1 MGWSAYDI
9 VEAVTSGLRRRAAAL
24 DQEQA
29 VYGID
34 VLDELQLH
42 PLIQQSLRDAG
53 FGVWPEQPY
62 PSDRKPHHRKP
73 QSAKRCDVVLTPDDR
88 PLMDP
93 DAETTLFEPR
103 DAVVMEAAFWLE
115 IKTVAQFTTEG
126 PFARYSAELLSPV
139 SQDIKKL
146 AGDPL
151 IFHAGLLLVLFTETR
166 AVAEHDLAAWL
177 DRVIKRGYPVAPA
190 VMQGFELN
198 DRMGN
203 GYATVALFTVRR
215 L

>member
-1 MGWSAYDI
+1 MGWNAYDI

-62 PSDRKPHHRKP
+62 PSDRPRKKMK

-115 IKTVAQFTTEG
+115 IKTVSQFTTEG

-166 AVAEHDLAAWL
+166 AVAEHDLAAWFE
-177 DRVIKRGYPVAPA
+177 RVLKRGYPVAQA
-190 VMQGFELN
+190 VMNGFELN

-203 GYATVALFTVRR
+203 GYVTVALFTVRR